1 MNEPSSSTAFRRSD
15 IAIALGIIAVV
26 SMMIVPLPSVLLDVL
41 LTFNVASAL
50 VILLVSI
57 FTLQPLQ
64 FSGFPP
70 LLLITTLFRLA
81 LNVSSTRLLLLTGEA
96 GEVIKQFG
104 EFVVGG

>member
-1 MNEPSSSTAFRRSD
+1 MNESSSAPWFRNPD
-15 IAIALGIIAVV
+15 LIVAGAVV
-26 SMMIVPLPSVLLDVL
+26 AVVAMMVVPLPSLLLDIL
-41 LTFNVASAL
+41 LTFNVAAAL

-64 FSGFPP
+64 FNALPP
-70 LLLITTLFRLA
+70 LLLITTLFRLS

-104 EFVVGG
+104 